1 MHSERDRELEE
12 PEKKETLEW
21 EGGISIDVQQW
32 YELRCEGDNVGV
44 FSAIFYKVR
53 YSFLLSTAG
62 HILVYVS
69 KIASRIF

>member
-32 YELRCEGDNVGV
+32 YELRCEDDNVGV
-44 FSAIFYKVR
+44 FSAIFYKGR
-53 YSFLLSTAG
+53 YSGKLARWR
-62 HILVYVS
+62 Y
-69 KIASRIF
+69 KNSRAHLGLGI